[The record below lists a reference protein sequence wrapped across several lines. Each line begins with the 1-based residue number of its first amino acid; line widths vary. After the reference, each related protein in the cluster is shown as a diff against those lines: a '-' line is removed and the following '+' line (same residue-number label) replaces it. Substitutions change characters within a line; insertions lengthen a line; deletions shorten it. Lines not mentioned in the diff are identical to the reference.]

1 MRKTRLTAALLLA
14 VCLFLIPLGALAGE
28 TDGDCLYTMLD
39 SGGQVVARRAG
50 RMYVS
55 DEYISGDNRLYRVTA
70 VDTAHET
77 AFAEDLGEATID
89 EAALSAFQSLTAR
102 AEATEKPDGKKL
114 ICMYST
120 HSDESYVPDDGD
132 FSLWHGAGIYDVGNA
147 LKDELEELGVKPDM
161 AVGDF
166 DSLGYIP
173 KCRRVSRFPVKKD
186 KSDMELAL
194 EKAVAWDYDDLVVYA
209 ALGGRL
215 DHTIANLQ
223 LFAKF
228 SEREFYVTA
237 VGADSALR
245 ALTGP
250 DVMDLPL
257 MESGTVSVFSAND
270 CARGVI
276 ETGMLYSLD
285 DEDLSNRTS
294 RGVSNELV
302 GKPARIAVE
311 EGTLYV
317 FYPLP

>member
-1 MRKTRLTAALLLA
+1 MATCAI
-14 VCLFLIPLGALAGE
+14 VGASPEFNAEDFKARYEAGMFE
-28 TDGDCLYTMLD
+28 F
-39 SGGQVVARRAG
+39 V
-50 RMYVS
+50 
-55 DEYISGDNRLYRVTA
+55 IA
-70 VDTAHET
+70 VDAG
-77 AFAEDLGEATID
+77 FA
-89 EAALSAFQSLTAR
+89 
-102 AEATEKPDGKKL
+102 
-114 ICMYST
+114 Y
-120 HSDESYVPDDGD
+120 
-132 FSLWHGAGIYDVGNA
+132 
-147 LKDELEELGVKPDM
+147 LEELGVKPDM

-166 DSLGYIP
+166 DSLGYLP

-237 VGADSALR
+237 VGEGSALR

-257 MESGTVSVFSAND
+257 LESGTVSVFSAND

-285 DEDLSNRTS
+285 DEDL
-294 RGVSNELV
+294 
-302 GKPARIAVE
+302 
-311 EGTLYV
+311 
-317 FYPLP
+317 

>member
-1 MRKTRLTAALLLA
+1 MATCAI
-14 VCLFLIPLGALAGE
+14 VGASPEFNAEDFRARHEAGMFE
-28 TDGDCLYTMLD
+28 F
-39 SGGQVVARRAG
+39 V
-50 RMYVS
+50 
-55 DEYISGDNRLYRVTA
+55 IA
-70 VDTAHET
+70 VDAG
-77 AFAEDLGEATID
+77 FA
-89 EAALSAFQSLTAR
+89 
-102 AEATEKPDGKKL
+102 
-114 ICMYST
+114 Y
-120 HSDESYVPDDGD
+120 
-132 FSLWHGAGIYDVGNA
+132 
-147 LKDELEELGVKPDM
+147 LEELGVKPDM

-245 ALTGP
+245 ARPGP
-250 DVMDLPL
+250 AGMGRPRMESGAGCVLDLPL

>member
-1 MRKTRLTAALLLA
+1 MATCAI
-14 VCLFLIPLGALAGE
+14 VGASPEFNAEDFRARHEAGMFE
-28 TDGDCLYTMLD
+28 F
-39 SGGQVVARRAG
+39 V
-50 RMYVS
+50 
-55 DEYISGDNRLYRVTA
+55 IA
-70 VDTAHET
+70 VDAG
-77 AFAEDLGEATID
+77 FA
-89 EAALSAFQSLTAR
+89 
-102 AEATEKPDGKKL
+102 
-114 ICMYST
+114 Y
-120 HSDESYVPDDGD
+120 
-132 FSLWHGAGIYDVGNA
+132 
-147 LKDELEELGVKPDM
+147 LEELGVKPDM

-237 VGADSALR
+237 VGEGSALR

-302 GKPARIAVE
+302 GKPAHIAVE

>member
-1 MRKTRLTAALLLA
+1 MDAGFAHLEAIGA
-14 VCLFLIPLGALAGE
+14 V
-28 TDGDCLYTMLD
+28 
-39 SGGQVVARRAG
+39 
-50 RMYVS
+50 
-55 DEYISGDNRLYRVTA
+55 
-70 VDTAHET
+70 
-77 AFAEDLGEATID
+77 
-89 EAALSAFQSLTAR
+89 
-102 AEATEKPDGKKL
+102 
-114 ICMYST
+114 
-120 HSDESYVPDDGD
+120 
-132 FSLWHGAGIYDVGNA
+132 
-147 LKDELEELGVKPDM
+147 PDM

-166 DSLGYIP
+166 DSLGYVP

-186 KSDMELAL
+186 NSDMELAL

>member
-1 MRKTRLTAALLLA
+1 MAGLTVTIPYKPRPLQRRFHDERTRFCVLLCHRRFGKTVAAVNDLVRQALRTERKDWRAA
-14 VCLFLIPLGALAGE
+14 
-28 TDGDCLYTMLD
+28 Y
-39 SGGQVVARRAG
+39 
-50 RMYVS
+50 
-55 DEYISGDNRLYRVTA
+55 
-70 VDTAHET
+70 
-77 AFAEDLGEATID
+77 
-89 EAALSAFQSLTAR
+89 AAPF
-102 AEATEKPDGKKL
+102 
-114 ICMYST
+114 YSQ
-120 HSDESYVPDDGD
+120 
-132 FSLWHGAGIYDVGNA
+132 A
-147 LKDELEELGVKPDM
+147 
-161 AVGDF
+161 
-166 DSLGYIP
+166 
-173 KCRRVSRFPVKKD
+173 
-186 KSDMELAL
+186 
-194 EKAVAWDYDDLVVYA
+194 KAVAWDYDDLVVYA

-237 VGADSALR
+237 VGEGSALR

-257 MESGTVSVFSAND
+257 LESGTVSVFSAND

>member
-1 MRKTRLTAALLLA
+1 MATCAI
-14 VCLFLIPLGALAGE
+14 VGASPEFHAEEFRARHEAGMFE
-28 TDGDCLYTMLD
+28 F
-39 SGGQVVARRAG
+39 V
-50 RMYVS
+50 
-55 DEYISGDNRLYRVTA
+55 IA
-70 VDTAHET
+70 VDAG
-77 AFAEDLGEATID
+77 FA
-89 EAALSAFQSLTAR
+89 
-102 AEATEKPDGKKL
+102 
-114 ICMYST
+114 Y
-120 HSDESYVPDDGD
+120 
-132 FSLWHGAGIYDVGNA
+132 
-147 LKDELEELGVKPDM
+147 LEELGVKPDM